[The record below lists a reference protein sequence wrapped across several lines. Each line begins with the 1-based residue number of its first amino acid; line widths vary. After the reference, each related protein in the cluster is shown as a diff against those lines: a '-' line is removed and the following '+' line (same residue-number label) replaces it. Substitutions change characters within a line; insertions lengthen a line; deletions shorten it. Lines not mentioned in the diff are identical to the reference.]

1 MKIQNVLGFL
11 LIIVGFF
18 YFFFNKN
25 LNEVDRPSVAQNN
38 YSTVYVMSDNLGD
51 MGFNDNA
58 ALGFSRLE
66 DEGLN
71 TRLLQASP
79 TDPQLWLQNLEA
91 VSNSEDW
98 DVIFTG
104 PNMHDNLAV
113 VAPKNP
119 NQKYVFF
126 DDELLEPNVLSIKY
140 AQNEGSYLAGT
151 LAAIAAT
158 DIKNFP
164 LSSGEAKVAIVA
176 GMDLPIIQDFILG
189 FKQGATTVEPN
200 IEIQVIFIGN
210 FNDAQKAYD
219 LTRTAIENGA
229 NVIYNVA
236 GPAGLGTL
244 KAAADLDKYAIGVD
258 SDQNDIHPNNVLASM
273 LKQIGNSIYNS
284 IKKIRAGEA
293 AFGTVQ
299 VFGLEDEGV
308 ALIYNDTIVPE
319 KIKIKIAAAELKIT
333 NRDIKVDSAFVSN

>member
-1 MKIQNVLGFL
+1 MRTSYFL
-11 LIIVGFF
+11 SILIIIVGFI
-18 YFFFNKN
+18 YFFSNSQIDESGLSSNDQDNF
-25 LNEVDRPSVAQNN
+25 
-38 YSTVYVMSDNLGD
+38 STVYVMSDNLGD

-66 DEGLN
+66 NEGVK

-91 VSNSEDW
+91 VSNSGDW
-98 DVIFTG
+98 NIIFTG
-104 PNMHDNLAV
+104 PNMHDNLAA

-126 DDELLEPNVLSIKY
+126 DDELIEPNVLSIKY

-158 DIKNFP
+158 DTENFP
-164 LSSGEAKVAIVA
+164 LSTGEEKIAIVA

-189 FKQGATTVEPN
+189 FKQGARSVRPS
-200 IEIQVIFIGN
+200 IEIQIIFVGN

-229 NVIYNVA
+229 NVVYNVA

-244 KAAADLDKYAIGVD
+244 KAAADSDKYAIGVD
-258 SDQNDIHPNNVLASM
+258 SNQNDIHPKNVLASM

-284 IKKIRAGEA
+284 VKKIRAGDAE
-293 AFGTVQ
+293 FGKVQ

-308 ALIYNDTIVPE
+308 ALIYNNALIPE
-319 KIKIKIAAAELKIT
+319 QIKMQIQAAELKIT
-333 NRDIKVDSAFVSN
+333 NREIIVDSAF